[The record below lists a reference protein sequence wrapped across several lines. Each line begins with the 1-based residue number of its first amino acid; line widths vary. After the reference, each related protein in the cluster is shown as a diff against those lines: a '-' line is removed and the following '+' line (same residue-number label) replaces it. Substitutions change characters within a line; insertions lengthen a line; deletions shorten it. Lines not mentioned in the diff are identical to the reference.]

1 MKLVGMTTGPI
12 LELGSGS
19 YSTPYLHW
27 TCAPSKRPL
36 VTYETNPEWWEFTKQ
51 FQSEFHNTMLV
62 SDWSSVHFDHPWA
75 IAFVDHDGVRSE
87 TVRRLLHAEY
97 VVCHD
102 TENKGQRRWGITG
115 VARWFRWQWKY
126 AEYRPNTTIF
136 SNTHDLTGFAIL

>member
-1 MKLVGMTTGPI
+1 MTDGPI
-12 LELGSGS
+12 LELGSGT

-27 TCAPSKRPL
+27 ACAPSKRPL
-36 VTYETNPEWWEFTKQ
+36 VTYETNPKWWDDYLKDFA
-51 FQSEFHNTMLV
+51 SDFHTVAFV
-62 SDWSSVHFDHPWA
+62 SDWSVPKLDVHWA

-87 TVRRLLHAEY
+87 TVQRLLHAEY

-102 TENKGQRRWGITG
+102 TENKGQRRWGLVG

-136 SNTHDLTGFAIL
+136 SNTHDLTDFQLERS